1 MMFTNIFNA
10 AGIAKSVHVFRTE
23 KNIIYYGS
31 SSNIM
36 MYVDDEITPIL
47 RVGGEITGLEVRD
60 GIILSDSTNRLEIN
74 NRFFLQLDESVTAVS
89 KTECKMFKNT
99 LIDICVFTTL
109 SKLFIFSQEKVFS
122 IEIKNT
128 NTIDCVLEH
137 GNFIVYCGSLNG
149 FLYKLTIDLENIV
162 DFARPSTNAVQNIE
176 SLFEQIAVLKKIEE
190 VEEFSLYKIEKC
202 RAHDDTI
209 SDVKWT
215 EKFLITSSQDTTIKI
230 FDRQNLVLLDTL
242 LGHTDIVY
250 DSFYDAENDEIISV
264 GADNSV
270 IFWMNDNGWKSGAK
284 VGNISNSPFFSVV
297 KVRTQNK
304 DAVYIQ
310 GYHGSLYKYV
320 DHSLKQSLGGHS
332 DKITSLDL
340 KDDLILTG
348 SLDFTVRLYK
358 DDKEIAR
365 PSIHGYPIKNA
376 IFAGDLVSVGSEES
390 IIRIYEETPAVRQLI
405 LGEFELK
412 NIPIAMPSELSLT
425 NETRQVESVSLNEH
439 MLQNVLCFSEKKKI
453 YGQFFSNSA
462 LAANHEIILCA
473 NKSANLKFSGIFV
486 ISVYKSVQYLA
497 VHDLSVEKIEI
508 SPNGKFVV
516 AVSRDR
522 CISFYTVE
530 NKFIQSVA
538 DHALIDDKMQDG
550 KKYIHLREKKKV
562 HTRAITTL
570 CINNDSSRFATASK
584 DRTVK
589 IHDVDTLDCIE
600 SIELDNEATSLRFLD
615 NLLIV
620 GQCDGNL
627 SVYTDKLQKI
637 FQKRI
642 HSQKITEIRCAPGK
656 IVTVAD
662 DWLIRVFKISDP
674 NMHVSTSMRPIELN

>member
-1 MMFTNIFNA
+1 MFVMLTPLNGVFSLGNTMLILLKAQNNIQVRPLA
-10 AGIAKSVHVFRTE
+10 SVVKIMDDDFIRLKETQNERVYQSYHVSQFLRRNE
-23 KNIIYYGS
+23 NVEQKNIKFIEHL
-31 SSNIM
+31 N
-36 MYVDDEITPIL
+36 DEMHCFLEFLQPSKEERIL
-47 RVGGEITGLEVRD
+47 RKFMVEKIKET
-60 GIILSDSTNRLEIN
+60 ILSDLQKMRRPLEEGTTDHPIAKTKGAQNEIN
-74 NRFFLQLDESVTAVS
+74 NSV
-89 KTECKMFKNT
+89 
-99 LIDICVFTTL
+99 
-109 SKLFIFSQEKVFS
+109 
-122 IEIKNT
+122 
-128 NTIDCVLEH
+128 
-137 GNFIVYCGSLNG
+137 
-149 FLYKLTIDLENIV
+149 
-162 DFARPSTNAVQNIE
+162 
-176 SLFEQIAVLKKIEE
+176 
-190 VEEFSLYKIEKC
+190 
-202 RAHDDTI
+202 
-209 SDVKWT
+209 
-215 EKFLITSSQDTTIKI
+215 
-230 FDRQNLVLLDTL
+230 
-242 LGHTDIVY
+242 
-250 DSFYDAENDEIISV
+250 
-264 GADNSV
+264 
-270 IFWMNDNGWKSGAK
+270 
-284 VGNISNSPFFSVV
+284 
-297 KVRTQNK
+297 K
-304 DAVYIQ
+304 D
-310 GYHGSLYKYV
+310 
-320 DHSLKQSLGGHS
+320 
-332 DKITSLDL
+332 
-340 KDDLILTG
+340 
-348 SLDFTVRLYK
+348 
-358 DDKEIAR
+358 
-365 PSIHGYPIKNA
+365 SIHGYPIKNA